1 MKRLPEL
8 DTLRGLSLF
17 GVLVVNV
24 PFFLTADAGL
34 STSLRSEA
42 TPWWDLAAAFVM
54 HAFFEG
60 KFILIFSFLF
70 GVGFFAQMQRSQ
82 DFRPAY
88 YRRLLGLLV
97 IGLLHAALL
106 FVGDILVTYALLGLP
121 LLWVRHWPA
130 KKLLKAAGACWA
142 VSVVVHVVLAGLL
155 FSSDSTVLSDVEATT
170 AIMREGSYAQIVE
183 HRLGELAFV
192 YAITPFFFVPT
203 VFAMF
208 MVGLAAAKTALH
220 QGFDTPVNQASS
232 GFVLRW
238 CLLPAVVLNVA
249 YAWLSLSS
257 PLHQAIGFALRGL
270 AVPLLT
276 MVYLALAVR
285 CLSHPLALRLGTWA
299 GGEGRM
305 SLTIYVGES
314 VLMGFLALSYGFSL
328 FGRVGA
334 AGQLALAA
342 GVYLV
347 LVIGSL
353 LWLRVFKLGP
363 LEWLLR
369 SVTHGRL
376 IAMR

>member
-34 STSLRSEA
+34 ATSLRSP
-42 TPWWDLAAAFVM
+42 THPWWDLAAAFIM

-70 GVGFFAQMQRSQ
+70 GVGLFTQMQQ
-82 DFRPAY
+82 AHDFRPAY
-88 YRRLLGLLV
+88 YRRLAGLLV
-97 IGLLHAALL
+97 IGLIHAVFL
-106 FVGDILVTYALLGLP
+106 FVGDILVTYALLGIP

-130 KKLLKAAGACWA
+130 QKLLKAAVVCWGISIA
-142 VSVVVHVVLAGLL
+142 VHLILAGLL
-155 FSSDSTVLSDVEATT
+155 YFADSAVLADAEATT
-170 AIMREGSYAQIVE
+170 AIMRSGSYAQIVR
-183 HRLGELAFV
+183 HRLGELAFL
-192 YAITPFFFVPT
+192 YAVTPFFFMPT

-208 MVGLAAAKTALH
+208 MVGLAAAKTHLH
-220 QGFDTPVNQASS
+220 QGFDTPATRASAS
-232 GFVLRW
+232 LVLRW
-238 CLLPAVVLNVA
+238 CSLPAVVLNLA

-257 PLHQAIGFALRGL
+257 LIPQMLGFALRGL

-276 MVYLALAVR
+276 LVYLALAVR
-285 CLSHPLALRLGTWA
+285 WLSHPVAVRLGKVA

-305 SLTIYVGES
+305 SLSVYVGES
-314 VLMGFLALSYGFSL
+314 VLMGFLALSYGLAL

-334 AGQLALAA
+334 AAQLALAV
-342 GVYLV
+342 GVYAV
-347 LVIGSL
+347 LMIGSI

-363 LEWLLR
+363 LEWVLR
-369 SVTHGRL
+369 SLTHRRFV
-376 IAMR
+376 AMW